1 MRLSNPEPSDA
12 TQKERQGSARAVGE
26 RRGGGRMVSSRT
38 MVAREGLRVGYRAGR
53 TRAPRRIAGVARLPP
68 STFSARGP
76 RDHRAARVARRAAVE
91 KEGGPR
97 GENQASFSSMDESGD
112 GDVYLVERRPLS
124 EGVLKHTLLVFVS
137 DESGIINRVSGV
149 FSRRGYN
156 IESLAVGL
164 NVDKALFTVVVNCT
178 TMQMTNL
185 VKQISKLV
193 SLPFHC
199 PIPVPT
205 RRSALNHS
213 PPSAVPLNCLISG
226 GARHGCL
233 RWWCANRSRSST
245 WRT

>member
-1 MRLSNPEPSDA
+1 MFCLMWMRLSNPEPSDDDA
-12 TQKERQGSARAVGE
+12 KKKGRG
-26 RRGGGRMVSSRT
+26 RRGSSRGRASGRRHMVSSRT
-38 MVAREGLRVGYRAGR
+38 MVAREGPRVGHRAGR
-53 TRAPRRIAGVARLPP
+53 TRAPRRIPAGAGVARLPP

-76 RDHRAARVARRAAVE
+76 RDHRAARVPRRAAVE

-97 GENQASFSSMDESGD
+97 GENQASFSSSMDESGD

-149 FSRRGYN
+149 FSRRGFN

-178 TMQMTNL
+178 TIQMTNL

-199 PIPVPT
+199 P
-205 RRSALNHS
+205 N
-213 PPSAVPLNCLISG
+213 PSLHDAPQSTTHHLLP
-226 GARHGCL
+226 
-233 RWWCANRSRSST
+233 SSCPA
-245 WRT
+245 

>member
-1 MRLSNPEPSDA
+1 
-12 TQKERQGSARAVGE
+12 
-26 RRGGGRMVSSRT
+26 MVSSRT
-38 MVAREGLRVGYRAGR
+38 MVAREGPRVGYRAGR
-53 TRAPRRIAGVARLPP
+53 TRAPRRTPAGAGVARLPP

-76 RDHRAARVARRAAVE
+76 RDHRAARVPQRAAVE
-91 KEGGPR
+91 KEGGPQR
-97 GENQASFSSMDESGD
+97 ENQASFSSMDESGD

-149 FSRRGYN
+149 FSRRGFN

-199 PIPVPT
+199 PNPSLHDAP
-205 RRSALNHS
+205 ALNHS
-213 PPSAVPLNCLISG
+213 PPSAVPLPCLISG
-226 GARHGCL
+226 GACHGCL

>member
-1 MRLSNPEPSDA
+1 
-12 TQKERQGSARAVGE
+12 
-26 RRGGGRMVSSRT
+26 
-38 MVAREGLRVGYRAGR
+38 
-53 TRAPRRIAGVARLPP
+53 
-68 STFSARGP
+68 
-76 RDHRAARVARRAAVE
+76 
-91 KEGGPR
+91 
-97 GENQASFSSMDESGD
+97 MDESGD

-149 FSRRGYN
+149 FSRRGFN

-199 PIPVPT
+199 PNPSLHDAPQST
-205 RRSALNHS
+205 THHLLPS
-213 PPSAVPLNCLISG
+213 PCPA
-226 GARHGCL
+226 
-233 RWWCANRSRSST
+233 
-245 WRT
+245 